1 MNMPAI
7 SVIMSIK
14 NDEGDYL
21 SQSIESILNQS
32 FKKFEFIIIL
42 DGSDRG
48 TIKKIEYYKNLDPRL
63 RIFYQENLGLTKS
76 LNIAIRKSRSDLI
89 VRQDYDDVSDLNRL
103 DFLYKYMIKN
113 LDIVLLGSNCIKI
126 NNNNKII
133 GKIKVECNY
142 KKLKKKILYFNP
154 LIHPSVI
161 FRKKILKEFNF
172 YNENYIVSQDYE
184 LWSKVSKKYKIAN
197 INQYLLK
204 LRIHKNSVS
213 SSNNF
218 LQRKNSFLI
227 NVKNNFK
234 KYEKIIDANIEAD
247 LFYIKKLFNN
257 NDKEVFDFINSRM
270 YVLFYDKIKVYS
282 FFTYNVRTLYLI
294 LIYYFY
300 RPKYLILRLLN
311 K

>member
-21 SQSIESILNQS
+21 SQSIESVLNQS

-48 TIKKIEYYKNLDPRL
+48 TIKKIEYYKNIDPRL

-126 NNNNKII
+126 NNDNKII

-257 NDKEVFDFINSRM
+257 DDKEVFDFINSRM

>member
-32 FKKFEFIIIL
+32 FKKYEFIIIL
-42 DGSDRG
+42 DGSDRD
-48 TIKKIEYYKNLDPRL
+48 TTKKVEYYKNIDPRL

-76 LNIAIRKSRSDLI
+76 LNIAIRNSRSDLI

-133 GKIKVECNY
+133 GKIKVECNN

-154 LIHPSVI
+154 IIHPSVI

-184 LWSKVSKKYKIAN
+184 LWSKVSKKYKIGN

-234 KYEKIIDANIEAD
+234 KYEKVIDENIDED
-247 LFYIKKLFNN
+247 LFYIKKLLNN
-257 NDKEVFDFINSRM
+257 DDKEVFDFINSRM
-270 YVLFYDKIKVYS
+270 YVLFYDKIKLYS

-294 LIYYFY
+294 LIYYLY

>member
-1 MNMPAI
+1 MNLPAI

-21 SQSIESILNQS
+21 SQSIESVLNQS

-48 TIKKIEYYKNLDPRL
+48 TIKKVEYYKNIDPRL

-76 LNIAIRKSRSDLI
+76 LNIAIRKSRSNLI

-126 NNNNKII
+126 NNDNKII

-197 INQYLLK
+197 INKYLLK

-234 KYEKIIDANIEAD
+234 KYEKIIDENIDAD
-247 LFYIKKLFNN
+247 LSYIKKLFDND
-257 NDKEVFDFINSRM
+257 DKEVFDFINSRM

>member
-32 FKKFEFIIIL
+32 FKEFEFIIIL

-48 TIKKIEYYKNLDPRL
+48 TIKKVEYYKNLDPRL

-76 LNIAIRKSRSDLI
+76 LNIAIKKSRSDLI

-161 FRKKILKEFNF
+161 FRKNILKEFNF

-204 LRIHKNSVS
+204 LRMHKNSVS

-257 NDKEVFDFINSRM
+257 DDKEVFDFINSRM

-282 FFTYNVRTLYLI
+282 FFTYNVKTFYLI